1 MSDISYEIL
10 DLMKEYGESRQGLD
24 EAWRREGKTCWNG
37 WIFPERTRYLRWG
50 PATEP

>member
-24 EAWRREGKTCWNG
+24 EALGQDHRLSLIHISSPGNQPGEALCCVKS
-37 WIFPERTRYLRWG
+37 
-50 PATEP
+50 